1 MKRHETNMKELLTTY
16 LTVEEEKIETKL
28 LQDPVETPVFDKTFY
43 EKLDQA
49 AEKEQKKPSHK
60 KHTIPKVA
68 AACAFLLLVTCL
80 MNPVTRT
87 YATDAFDHLFT
98 WLKQEG
104 PQGTDIYTLE
114 NKSRSA
120 TTEMTHIIPKAG
132 YIPEGFV
139 YSKDRSFIG
148 QDMFTYDYV
157 KDPEDPD
164 SEYLDIDIQYLENDT
179 KVALNNEWDSTETIT
194 INGIDY
200 TFGYYF
206 LEKENWGGIYTNA
219 LYQNKLISVN
229 YSCSGISSFDDKKA
243 LSKKELIK
251 IIKHLEF

>member
-114 NKSRSA
+114 SNTK
-120 TTEMTHIIPKAG
+120 TTTVEMTHIQPEVGYMPK
-132 YIPEGFV
+132 GFE
-139 YSKDRSFIG
+139 YDEKDSFVG
-148 QDMFTYDYV
+148 EDMFYYKYV
-157 KDPEDPD
+157 RNSSDKKE
-164 SEYLDIDIQYLENDT
+164 T
-179 KVALNNEWDSTETIT
+179 FAFALN
-194 INGIDY
+194 
-200 TFGYYF
+200 
-206 LEKENWGGIYTNA
+206 
-219 LYQNKLISVN
+219 
-229 YSCSGISSFDDKKA
+229 
-243 LSKKELIK
+243 
-251 IIKHLEF
+251 